1 MEEITSKTS
10 LQMKFRMK
18 QVASEEDETQIYLFY
33 FFKNSNL
40 EREISTKMK
49 HIIMKL
55 NLPKHI
61 ITHRIN

>member
-49 HIIMKL
+49 QIIIKYIKPSQTYY
-55 NLPKHI
+55 N
-61 ITHRIN
+61 T